1 AGKYTV
7 NFNAIPDLS
16 ADEKDLPTFTYEV
29 TAAVTDLNGE
39 THSTSTIVSVG
50 YHALTANMEIADMI
64 DKKDKEHKIKVST
77 NNLNGQFV
85 AAEGNLKIYK
95 LNAPDYTLRP
105 RPWPAPDYDGFGKSK
120 FKELFPHDAYGK
132 ENDPSTWEKGELV
145 WKSAFDTKKSKEI
158 ALGNLKKW
166 QSGKYIIEL
175 ETKDRFGQLVKDIK
189 QTTLY
194 SDSDKNLA
202 DHQLFQIKTDKTS
215 YAPGEIVQLSLL
227 SSAEDIT
234 VSLFIEK
241 NSKIVATHK
250 IDLRNNSK
258 TITIPVT
265 ADDLGGFAINY
276 SFSAYNSFQSGNLAI
291 SVPYPP
297 TDLQIET
304 VTFRDKLQPGTDETW
319 SFKVKG
325 PKGDKVTAELLASMY
340 DASLDTFR
348 DHSWSFDPLHKGN
361 YYSHR
366 Y

>member
-1 AGKYTV
+1 
-7 NFNAIPDLS
+7 
-16 ADEKDLPTFTYEV
+16 
-29 TAAVTDLNGE
+29 
-39 THSTSTIVSVG
+39 
-50 YHALTANMEIADMI
+50 
-64 DKKDKEHKIKVST
+64 
-77 NNLNGQFV
+77 
-85 AAEGNLKIYK
+85 
-95 LNAPDYTLRP
+95 
-105 RPWPAPDYDGFGKSK
+105 
-120 FKELFPHDAYGK
+120 
-132 ENDPSTWEKGELV
+132 
-145 WKSAFDTKKSKEI
+145 
-158 ALGNLKKW
+158 
-166 QSGKYIIEL
+166 
-175 ETKDRFGQLVKDIK
+175 
-189 QTTLY
+189 
-194 SDSDKNLA
+194 
-202 DHQLFQIKTDKTS
+202 
-215 YAPGEIVQLSLL
+215 
-227 SSAEDIT
+227 SAEDIT

-250 IDLRNNSK
+250 IDLHNNSK

-366 Y
+366 YLNAHKSYGTAQFNTYLNFEEGTNYTPQSYDSFDWFGLHFGNRYAYMERMSMKKGGVPSIAMEVTDNVALEESVVMDDNMAFQEAEGQQQKPPETPAETGFEDVHIRKNLQETAFFFPQLVTDEEGNVSFSFTTPEALTKWKLQLLAHTKTLESKTTTLETITQKELMVIPNAPRFLREGDRIVINSKISNLTEKGLTGKAKLELMDIINGNPITNEIITSDG